1 MDHEEIYRTYYD
13 GAITYRNDDNV
24 NDDNVDDET
33 YSGLDT
39 VSTTSLETEAGNF
52 QQLFNRQYHNEGM
65 GNRWE
70 PIDELRQD
78 MWDMFHDVYHKVMGS
93 LHSAT
98 IPCTSPR
105 VLDIGTG
112 NGTWAIEFADKY
124 PDATVEGIDI
134 SPIMPSWVPPNLKF
148 CVSDFGQDGSFKESS
163 FDYIH
168 ARDLNGSVDRCKFA
182 KDVFTVL
189 APGGVAE
196 FHEGPIEFQSIKP
209 LAKGSYMDQWG
220 GFFRA
225 VNEKRRRSFLV
236 TNDGTLRQAMAAA
249 GFEDITVHE
258 YKIPIG
264 PWGKSKKDKTV
275 GQLALEALTLD
286 TVGSILRLAIEDL
299 GWSEEWTYVF
309 ATRVR
314 NEIFMYSEYN
324 NVYMLRTVVVGKKPK

>member
-78 MWDMFHDVYHKVMGS
+78 MWDM
-93 LHSAT
+93 L
-98 IPCTSPR
+98 
-105 VLDIGTG
+105 
-112 NGTWAIEFADKY
+112 EFADKY

>member
-1 MDHEEIYRTYYD
+1 MDHEAISWTYYD
-13 GAITYRNDDNV
+13 GAITYH

-33 YSGLDT
+33 YCGLDT
-39 VSTTSLETEAGNF
+39 VSTTSLETEAGES
-52 QQLFNRQYHNEGM
+52 QQLYNRQYHNEGM
-65 GNRWE
+65 GYHWE
-70 PIDELRQD
+70 PIDKLRQE
-78 MWDMFHDVYHKVMGS
+78 MWDM
-93 LHSAT
+93 
-98 IPCTSPR
+98 
-105 VLDIGTG
+105 LD
-112 NGTWAIEFADKY
+112 FADKY

-299 GWSEEWTYVF
+299 GWREEWTYVF